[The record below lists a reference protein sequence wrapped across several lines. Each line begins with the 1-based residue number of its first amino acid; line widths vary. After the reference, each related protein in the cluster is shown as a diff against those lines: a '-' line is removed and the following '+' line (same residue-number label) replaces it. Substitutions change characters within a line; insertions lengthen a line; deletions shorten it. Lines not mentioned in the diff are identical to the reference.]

1 MSRLLLMAS
10 LSLGLSACGG
20 EPPADGRGEA
30 GDEATEG
37 APAANRD
44 ACRLL
49 TEAEVEAAVGQPV
62 VARGG
67 EKGSNTTTCEWLV
80 GDQPMLQLDVTW
92 TGGREEWQTWEAAFG
107 LAANLMAETEADRPM
122 VDSIV
127 KPGAVEGLGDQ
138 AWFSDIMPSFVLRD
152 DVLLTFN
159 LQLVPESR
167 AQFVPLSR
175 KALSRM

>member
-10 LSLGLSACGG
+10 LFVGVSACGG
-20 EPPADGRGEA
+20 EPQPDGPGEA
-30 GDEATEG
+30 GDEVTEG
-37 APAANRD
+37 TPAANRD
-44 ACRLL
+44 ACLLL

-67 EKGSNTTTCEWLV
+67 EKGATTTTCEWVV

-107 LAANLMAETEADRPM
+107 IAANLMAESEADRPM

-138 AWFSDIMPSFVLRD
+138 AWFSDIMPSFVLRE

-159 LQLVPESR
+159 MQLVPESR